1 MFKVAIGLDLAD
13 GKVFFMAFVEYLQ
26 EPELR
31 SPVLVAA
38 FGGWNDAA
46 DAATTTL
53 KFLIDRWKP
62 LRFAQIDGEEFMLF
76 TETRPTIQFNKGAL
90 RKLTWPGGRF
100 FAHTDPKRDHD
111 IVLYLG
117 PEPSLKWKTFTHE
130 FLEVCKHLHIS
141 EVLLVGAFLANI
153 PHSVTVP
160 ISGFASHPDLVERL
174 GELDVRESRYE
185 GPTGIVGVLQEAFN
199 QASIPS
205 ASLWAAAPHYLAA
218 TPNIKVTAAL
228 LTYLNTF
235 LGTDLDLR
243 DIQSDAVRFDEQ
255 ITLLVERDPEASA
268 YVHKLEEQAQAEDD
282 EDDEDEDEFNEND
295 MVIHPDR
302 TRSTGPLPP
311 ADLLIRSVEELL
323 RNERA
328 NQQERSEEDDK
339 G

>member
-1 MFKVAIGLDLAD
+1 
-13 GKVFFMAFVEYLQ
+13 MAFIEYMQ

-31 SPVLVAA
+31 SPILVAA

-62 LRFAQIDGEEFMLF
+62 LRFAQIDGEEFVLF
-76 TETRPTIQFNKGAL
+76 TETRPTIQFTKGAL

-100 FAHTDPKRDHD
+100 FAYTDPQKDHD

-117 PEPSLKWKTFTHE
+117 PEPALKWKTFTRE
-130 FLEVCKHLHIS
+130 FMEVCKHLNIS

-153 PHSVTVP
+153 PHSATVP
-160 ISGFASHPDLVERL
+160 ISGFASHPGLVERL
-174 GELDVRESRYE
+174 SELDVRDSRYE
-185 GPTGIVGVLQEAFN
+185 GPTGILGVLQDAFN
-199 QASIPS
+199 QADIPS

-228 LTYLNTF
+228 LTYVSTF
-235 LGTDLDLR
+235 LNIDLDLH

-255 ITLLVERDPEASA
+255 ITQLVERDPEASA
-268 YVHKLEEQAQAEDD
+268 YVHKLEEQARAE
-282 EDDEDEDEFNEND
+282 EESEDEDEGDLDEND

-302 TRSTGPLPP
+302 ARSTGPLPS

-323 RNERA
+323 RNERK
-328 NQQERSEEDDK
+328 QQHDPEDDEEQ
-339 G
+339 

>member
-1 MFKVAIGLDLAD
+1 
-13 GKVFFMAFVEYLQ
+13 MAFIEYVL

-31 SPVLVAA
+31 KPVLVAA

-53 KFLIDRWKP
+53 KFLIERWKP
-62 LRFAQIDGEEFMLF
+62 LRFAQIDGEEFLLF
-76 TETRPTIQFNKGAL
+76 TETRPTIQFNKGVL
-90 RKLTWPGGRF
+90 RKLTWPCGRF
-100 FAHTDPKRDHD
+100 FAYTDLNRDHD

-117 PEPSLKWKTFTHE
+117 PEPALKWKTFTHE
-130 FLEVCKHLHIS
+130 FLEVCKHLQIA

-160 ISGFASHPDLVERL
+160 ISGFASHPALVERL
-174 GELDVRESRYE
+174 GELDVHESRYE
-185 GPTGIVGVLQEAFN
+185 GPTGIVGVLQDAFN
-199 QASIPS
+199 KANIPC

-235 LGTDLDLR
+235 LSTNLDLQ

-268 YVHKLEEQAQAEDD
+268 YVRKLEEQANEEDD
-282 EDDEDEDEFNEND
+282 DDDEDEDELDEND

-302 TRSTGPLPP
+302 VRGTGPLPP

-323 RNERA
+323 RNERT
-328 NQQERSEEDDK
+328 NQPDEPDQDNEH
-339 G
+339 